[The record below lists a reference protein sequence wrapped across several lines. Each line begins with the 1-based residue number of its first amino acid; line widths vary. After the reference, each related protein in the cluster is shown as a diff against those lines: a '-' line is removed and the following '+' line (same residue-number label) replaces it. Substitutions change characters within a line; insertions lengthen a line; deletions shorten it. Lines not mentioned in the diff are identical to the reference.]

1 MNFKNHIKIRKEVKS
16 MRFAT
21 KISKKLKSCFSTF
34 QLFNLSTRGASAFAV
49 AAALC
54 AAIAPTANADVPQ
67 ALTYR
72 GVLRRTGG
80 EELTAGGLELT
91 FRLYD
96 SKAPDTALWA
106 RKLRVPVDKDGV
118 FYAELTDTEGNDPDG
133 IGRTLADAMG
143 LIKGAPEIGL
153 TPPNANELRPRQRLS
168 TAPRAAR
175 AARASAADVV
185 YAPAGAVADGVFI
198 DAAAVESVTV
208 QEGAT
213 LKAFPGKCS
222 LTKMA
227 DRRLGGG
234 KNSSITVRDV
244 KSVRSNWPANFTQD
258 GFKFT
263 TQSAPCDMILTYDGP
278 DGAFNVIVPAG
289 GKVEDGG
296 SAAQT
301 VCGTA
306 FGNP

>member
-1 MNFKNHIKIRKEVKS
+1 MKTKKEILA
-16 MRFAT
+16 M
-21 KISKKLKSCFSTF
+21 LKRNISTF
-34 QLFNLSTRGASAFAV
+34 QLFNFSTLAIAVV
-49 AAALC
+49 AAM
-54 AAIAPTANADVPQ
+54 TATTAMADVPQ

-72 GVLRRTGG
+72 GVLLRSTG
-80 EELTAGGLELT
+80 ERKAEALSLT

-96 SKAPDTALWA
+96 SKAPETALWA
-106 RKLRVPVDKDGV
+106 RTLRVPVDADGV
-118 FYAELTDTEGNDPDG
+118 FYAELNDREGNDPDG
-133 IGRTLADAMG
+133 IGRSLADAMG
-143 LIKGAPEIGL
+143 LVKGAPEIGL
-153 TPPNANELRPRQRLS
+153 TPPDANELKPRQRLS

-175 AARASAADVV
+175 AARTSAADVV
-185 YAPAGAVADGVFI
+185 YAPAGAVAGGVFI
-198 DAAAVESVTV
+198 DSAAVGSVTV

-213 LKAFPGKCS
+213 LKAFPKDCT
-222 LTKMA
+222 LTRVE
-227 DRRLGGG
+227 DRALGGG

-258 GFKFT
+258 SFKFT
-263 TQSAPCDMILTYDGP
+263 TTSAPCDMILTYDGP

-306 FGNP
+306 FGNL

>member
-1 MNFKNHIKIRKEVKS
+1 MKTKKEILA
-16 MRFAT
+16 M
-21 KISKKLKSCFSTF
+21 LKRNISTF
-34 QLFNLSTRGASAFAV
+34 QLFNFSTLAIAVV
-49 AAALC
+49 AAM
-54 AAIAPTANADVPQ
+54 TATTAMADVPQ

-72 GVLRRTGG
+72 GVLLRSTG
-80 EELTAGGLELT
+80 ERKAEALSLT

-96 SKAPDTALWA
+96 SKAPETALWA
-106 RKLRVPVDKDGV
+106 RTLRVPVDADGV
-118 FYAELTDTEGNDPDG
+118 FYAELNDRDGTDPDG

-143 LIKGAPEIGL
+143 MVAGAPEIGL
-153 TPPNANELRPRQRLS
+153 TPPDANELKPRQRLS

-175 AARASAADVV
+175 AARTSAADVV
-185 YAPAGAVADGVFI
+185 YAPAGAVAGGVFI
-198 DAAAVESVTV
+198 DSAAVGSVTV

-213 LKAFPGKCS
+213 LKAFPKDCT

-234 KNSSITVRDV
+234 KNSSITVRNV
-244 KSVRSNWPANFTQD
+244 TTTRSNWPASFTQN

-263 TQSAPCDMILTYDGP
+263 TDSAPCDMILTYDGP
-278 DGAFNVIVPAG
+278 DGAFNVLVPAG

-306 FGNP
+306 FGNL

>member
-1 MNFKNHIKIRKEVKS
+1 MNK
-16 MRFAT
+16 MC
-21 KISKKLKSCFSTF
+21 KLSLVS
-34 QLFNLSTRGASAFAV
+34 LVSLVSLSSV
-49 AAALC
+49 A
-54 AAIAPTANADVPQ
+54 NVPQ

-72 GVLRRTGG
+72 GVLQRAGG
-80 EELTAGGLELT
+80 EEWTGGSLNLT
-91 FRLYD
+91 FRIYD
-96 SKAPDTALWA
+96 SKEPGTALWA
-106 RKLRVPVDKDGV
+106 RTIRVPVNSDGV
-118 FYAELTDTEGNDPDG
+118 FYAELNDVDGKDPDG
-133 IGRTLADAMG
+133 IGRTIADAMG

-153 TPPNANELRPRQRLS
+153 TPPNANELKPRQRLS

-306 FGNP
+306 FGNL

>member
-1 MNFKNHIKIRKEVKS
+1 MKEILVMS
-16 MRFAT
+16 FLLFAT
-21 KISKKLKSCFSTF
+21 
-34 QLFNLSTRGASAFAV
+34 
-49 AAALC
+49 AAM
-54 AAIAPTANADVPQ
+54 ADVPQ

-106 RKLRVPVDKDGV
+106 RKLRVPVDMDGV

-213 LKAFPGKCS
+213 LKAFPGKCT

-227 DRRLGGG
+227 DRKLGGG

-258 GFKFT
+258 SFKFT

-301 VCGTA
+301 VYGTA
-306 FGNP
+306 FGNL

>member
-1 MNFKNHIKIRKEVKS
+1 MKTKKEILA
-16 MRFAT
+16 M
-21 KISKKLKSCFSTF
+21 LKRNISTF
-34 QLFNLSTRGASAFAV
+34 QLFIFSTLAIAVV
-49 AAALC
+49 AAM
-54 AAIAPTANADVPQ
+54 TATTAMADVPQ

-80 EELTAGGLELT
+80 EELTAGSLELT
-91 FRLYD
+91 FRIYD

-106 RKLRVPVDKDGV
+106 RTVRVPIDTNGV
-118 FYAELTDTEGNDPDG
+118 FYAELNDTDGLDPDG
-133 IGRTLADAMG
+133 IGRTLADAIGMV
-143 LIKGAPEIGL
+143 KGAPEIGL

-213 LKAFPGKCS
+213 LKAFPGKCT
-222 LTKMA
+222 LTKVD
-227 DRRLGGG
+227 DRKLGGG

-244 KSVRSNWPANFTQD
+244 KSVRSNWPANFSQD
-258 GFKFT
+258 SFKFT

-301 VCGTA
+301 VYGTA
-306 FGNP
+306 FGNL